1 MKGIPRRQK
10 MNVQAKH
17 ADPRSSQKL
26 EQSKIQRVKK
36 SELKFKKKSEENNL

>member
-10 MNVQAKH
+10 MNVQAKR
-17 ADPRSSQKL
+17 ADPRSLQTL

-36 SELKFKKKSEENNL
+36 SGPKFNKKSGNN